1 MGTGTC
7 SSSILPRLPCL
18 DTVSNGRACQH
29 ALQVFEPVQEEG
41 EDGAFVPMSTPV
53 MPYSLVSTI
62 A

>member
-1 MGTGTC
+1 VGTGTC

-41 EDGAFVPMSTPV
+41 EDGAFVPISTPV
-53 MPYSLVSTI
+53 MP
-62 A
+62 